1 MLYACV
7 QEYCLICL
15 PTTHCGQAVSRRKGV
30 AKGSLHLFR
39 HSWEK
44 AGVRVGALDL
54 TNTAVWTGSC
64 N

>member
-1 MLYACV
+1 MRVYRSIASSTFPLQGA
-7 QEYCLICL
+7 
-15 PTTHCGQAVSRRKGV
+15 SRHKGV

-39 HSWEK
+39 RFWEK
-44 AGVRVGALDL
+44 AGVRAGALDL